1 MRSIQVFIRWQGWAK
16 KYSSGGKDG
25 IRSTVYIW
33 WQGWEEKY
41 SSGGKDKMRSI
52 HLVEWMGWDVFI
64 LWQGWDEK
72 YSSSGK
78 DGMRSIYLV
87 ARTGWQVCIYKDR
100 LRLFIWCQGWGW
112 QVFIWWYGWD
122 EKDSPCN
129 FPSYPGV
136 WGKPPVPQIIPGGD
150 GGNPRHCFQVA

>member
-1 MRSIQVFIRWQGWAK
+1 MRIIHNVTKIWCEVTIRRHGWDEK
-16 KYSSGGKDG
+16 FSYDGKDG

-33 WQGWEEKY
+33 WQGWYEKY
-41 SSGGKDKMRSI
+41 SSGGKDGMRSI
-52 HLVEWMGWDVFI
+52 HLVSRMGWEVIISDKDESI
-64 LWQGWDEK
+64 HLMARIGWEVQ
-72 YSSSGK
+72 YSSGGK
-78 DGMRSIYLV
+78 DGMRSIHL
-87 ARTGWQVCIYKDR
+87 W
-100 LRLFIWCQGWGW
+100 QGWGW